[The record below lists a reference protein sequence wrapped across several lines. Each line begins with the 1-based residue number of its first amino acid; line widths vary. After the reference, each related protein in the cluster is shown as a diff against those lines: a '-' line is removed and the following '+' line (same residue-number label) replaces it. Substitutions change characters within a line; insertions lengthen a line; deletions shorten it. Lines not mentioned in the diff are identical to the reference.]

1 MEYSCIVNGQIL
13 RVHQIKKKGST
24 QCHKKSTHGKKINPP
39 NVTSADSKKGE
50 TETANALI

>member
-13 RVHQIKKKGST
+13 RVHQIRKNNPPNVI
-24 QCHKKSTHGKKINPP
+24 KKSTHGEKINPP
-39 NVTSADSKKGE
+39 NVTLAGSKKGE